1 MSNAGTG
8 RPVPAADVGIV
19 LLDADVSRPVG
30 DVGNAATF
38 DYPVLYRTARGAFP
52 KHVVERE
59 AAGLLDRF
67 VRAGRRLLDS
77 DARAVTTSCG
87 FLAIYQH
94 DLTEALDGIV
104 ATSAM
109 LQIPLVMR
117 MLNPTSHVG
126 LITANAS
133 ALGPGHLDGSGV
145 SLADRDR
152 LTIVGLEST
161 QHFYPV
167 IVEGARGPLD
177 TARAEDEVV
186 TAARRALTLDPAIAA
201 FVLECS
207 NLPPYAAA
215 IRAATGL
222 PVWDITTMVDWIAH
236 GIAGAR
242 PPWNTPGTAGTTR
255 ATAGGG

>member
-1 MSNAGTG
+1 MSNPGTG
-8 RPVPAADVGIV
+8 RPGLAADIGII
-19 LLDADVSRPVG
+19 LLDADISRPVG
-30 DVGNAATF
+30 DIGNAATF
-38 DYPVLYRTARGAFP
+38 GYPVSYQTASGAFP

-59 AAGLLDRF
+59 AAGLLDGF
-67 VRAGRRLLDS
+67 VRAGRRLLDRG
-77 DARAVTTSCG
+77 ARAITTSCG
-87 FLAIYQH
+87 FLAVYQH
-94 DLTEALDGIV
+94 DMATTLDGIV
-104 ATSAM
+104 ATSAL
-109 LQIPLVMR
+109 LQIPLVLR
-117 MLNPTSHVG
+117 MLNPASHVG
-126 LITANAS
+126 LITANAA
-133 ALGPGHLDGSGV
+133 ALGQRHLDGSGI
-145 SLADRDR
+145 SAADRDR

-161 QHFYPV
+161 HHFYPV

-186 TAARRALTLDPAIAA
+186 TAARTALTLDPAIAA

-242 PPWNTPGTAGTTR
+242 PDWNTPGAHGRISAGR
-255 ATAGGG
+255 RGR